1 MSGFPVYCKN
11 ISDRKIR
18 ILRIDFAAPA
28 WQNAAI
34 NKHRKICLIMKDFW
48 GCRKTPALHVS
59 GREDRW
65 KARSINVKISLWRVK
80 SMFKKFSFLV
90 AASLVFALAMSPLAA
105 LAKDRLAFSGGPE
118 GGTFQYFSNGIATRL
133 SKNIDNLEVSN
144 MASAGSLENLRRVNS
159 GDADFGIVYSGDTY
173 LGRNGK
179 LTQDTREY
187 KNVKAMAYLYG
198 APAHLIVKAD
208 SGINKVEDLVGK
220 RIAVGGPGSGAAG
233 AAQRFFTSLGLW
245 DKMNVEFIGYSKA
258 ASALGDNLIDAM
270 WVFAGFPNSSV
281 IQAAASNKIKLLN
294 VVEAGEKAGFFKEYP
309 FYTNLT
315 IPANTYS
322 GVDYDTP
329 SFQDSALWV
338 AGDHVKDDVVYKALA
353 DIYSKEGLGYMVKVK
368 STAKAM
374 SVEGGLSGVVTP
386 VHSGAQKFWEE
397 KGLTINENQK

>member
-1 MSGFPVYCKN
+1 
-11 ISDRKIR
+11 
-18 ILRIDFAAPA
+18 
-28 WQNAAI
+28 
-34 NKHRKICLIMKDFW
+34 
-48 GCRKTPALHVS
+48 
-59 GREDRW
+59 
-65 KARSINVKISLWRVK
+65 
-80 SMFKKFSFLV
+80 MFKKLSFLV
-90 AASLVFALAMSPLAA
+90 VASLAFALVLSPLAA

-133 SKNIDNLEVSN
+133 SKNIENVEVSN

-208 SGINKVEDLVGK
+208 SGIDKVADLEGK
-220 RIAVGGPGSGAAG
+220 RVAVGGPGSGAAG
-233 AAQRFFTSLGLW
+233 AAQRYFTSLGLW

-258 ASALGDNLIDAM
+258 ADALGDNLIDAM

-281 IQAAASNKIKLLN
+281 IQAAASNKIKLLPL
-294 VVEAGEKAGFFKEYP
+294 VEAGEKAGFFTDYP
-309 FYTNLT
+309 FYTRLA

-322 GVDYDTP
+322 GVDYETA

-338 AGDHVKDDVVYKALA
+338 AGDHVNADVVFKALE
-353 DIYSKEGLGYMVKVK
+353 DIYSKEGLAYMVKVK

-374 SVEGGLSGVVTP
+374 SVEGGLSGIVTP
-386 VHSGAQKFWEE
+386 VHPGAQKFWEE
-397 KGLTINENQK
+397 KGLTISPEQK

>member
-1 MSGFPVYCKN
+1 
-11 ISDRKIR
+11 
-18 ILRIDFAAPA
+18 
-28 WQNAAI
+28 
-34 NKHRKICLIMKDFW
+34 
-48 GCRKTPALHVS
+48 
-59 GREDRW
+59 
-65 KARSINVKISLWRVK
+65 
-80 SMFKKFSFLV
+80 MFKKFSILV
-90 AASLVFALAMSPLAA
+90 VASLAFALILSPLAA
-105 LAKDRLAFSGGPE
+105 MAKDRLAFSGGPE

-133 SKNIDNLEVSN
+133 SKNINDLEVSN

-208 SGINKVEDLVGK
+208 SGINEVADLEGK
-220 RIAVGGPGSGAAG
+220 RVAVGGPGSGAAG
-233 AAQRFFTSLGLW
+233 AAQRYFTSLGLW

-281 IQAAASNKIKLLN
+281 IQAAASNKIKLLPL
-294 VVEAGEKAGFFKEYP
+294 VEAGDKAGFFTDYP
-309 FYTNLT
+309 FYTKLM

-322 GVDYDTP
+322 GVDYDTY

-338 AGDHVKDDVVYKALA
+338 AGDHVNADVVYSSLA
-353 DIYSKEGLGYMVKVK
+353 DIFSKEGLGYMVKVK

-374 SVEGGLSGVVTP
+374 SVDGGLSGIVTP
-386 VHSGAQKFWEE
+386 VHPGAQKFWEE
-397 KGLTINENQK
+397 KGLTIKSEQK